1 MSPIIPHFTS
11 ECLGELNLKT
21 QQDWPEINKKFLE
34 EAKVNFV
41 IQINGKKR
49 GVLNVEKDISEDKLL
64 SELKSSKILNKF
76 LINKKILKSFFI
88 KNKLINIL
96 INE

>member
-21 QQDWPEINKKFLE
+21 QQDWPEVNKKFLE
-34 EAKVNFV
+34 EGNVNFV

-49 GVLNVEKDISEDKLL
+49 GILSVEKDISEDKLL
-64 SELKSSKILNKF
+64 KEIKDSKILNKF
-76 LINKKILKSFFI
+76 LLNKKILKSFFV

-96 INE
+96 LNE